1 MQPSIIL
8 DLQKEF
14 LTEAT
19 SALKLFRDLGK
30 VEQYIAESYKT
41 RSFIE
46 LIQNA
51 DDANS
56 STFGI
61 YSMDDMLLVANDGRP
76 FTVHDIEALCRSG
89 SSNKNL
95 GGSTIGY
102 RGIGFRS
109 VVNLA
114 KRIYIFSAD
123 YNQRSATR
131 DQINSDRSFYV

>member
-19 SALKLFRDLGK
+19 SAPKLFRDLGK

-56 STFGI
+56 SIFGI
-61 YSMDDMLLVANDGRP
+61 YSMDDML
-76 FTVHDIEALCRSG
+76 
-89 SSNKNL
+89 
-95 GGSTIGY
+95 
-102 RGIGFRS
+102 
-109 VVNLA
+109 VV
-114 KRIYIFSAD
+114 
-123 YNQRSATR
+123 
-131 DQINSDRSFYV
+131 